1 MLWGFCLVRSWERRS
16 KLPLSIKTLNFYNP
30 VTSTLKPKFCHCKAL
45 IFLQLMWLRCD
56 VMWFPM
62 TLPTMTFYDVWYAA
76 VIRLIISNKD
86 SRWRRKKCPQLCQ
99 FIQMWQPW
107 SDYDVLRQAYRA
119 LKEPFF
125 ARVFLFTWLYTCI
138 ARSLFMCVTASK
150 VFFCCVRGQ
159 VLYWFWKH
167 FVIDPLKFLLSFAIR
182 FPKPIISL
190 GI

>member
-30 VTSTLKPKFCHCKAL
+30 VTSTLKPKFYCKAL
-45 IFLQLMWLRCD
+45 MFFAVD
-56 VMWFPM
+56 VTVMWRHVISH
-62 TLPTMTFYDVWYAA
+62 DVANNDFLWC
-76 VIRLIISNKD
+76 VIRGCDSIISNKD
-86 SRWRRKKCPQLCQ
+86 SRWRGKKCPQLCQ